1 MLQCVFLENFDVATA
16 EGENAFDD
24 IMKKLDQHFQYDDR
38 VHLPGDFDAYFGM
51 SRKSGQSIME

>member
-1 MLQCVFLENFDVATA
+1 LENFDVATA